1 MVGVRKTEIPHSI
14 KDPISSLEG
23 GGGGG
28 GSGFRTISRS
38 NVSC

>member
-14 KDPISSLEG
+14 KDLISSLEG

-28 GSGFRTISRS
+28 GLGSGLYLGAM
-38 NVSC
+38 